1 MSNTMKYILI
11 ILTFVAIIALAFGTG
26 YNMGKVPA
34 GSGGG
39 LEVVQEAWDVIF
51 RDYVDRDQLEPHE
64 LSRGAIEGM
73 IEALDDPYS
82 SYLEPETYEIGLS
95 GLEGE
100 IEGIGAQVG
109 MREEKLTIISP
120 IPDSPADQAGLK
132 PDDIVLEIEGEST
145 SGMSMVEAVLKIRG
159 PKGTTVTLLIQHKD
173 EAEPVEVSIVR
184 ATIELSSVMVEMM
197 GDIARLRI
205 THFSKRTATELEAKL
220 SEIEQVKV
228 RAIILDLRGNPGGIL
243 ETVIE
248 VTSQFLKEGVVLKVV
263 DNRGDQTV
271 FEVRHKEIVSELP
284 MVVLVNEFSASGSEV
299 LAGALQDHGR
309 ATIAGTRTYGK
320 GSVNVPRQL
329 QDGSGL
335 YITTARWLTPNGRRI
350 EGEGIEPDI
359 QLELEGE
366 EAIQWAID
374 YLESKVPHSL
384 LWGITRRGATP
395 HQITDEAAFILPASW
410 RVFSGDFYK
419 Q

>member
-1 MSNTMKYILI
+1 MSNTMKYVLI

-26 YNMGKVPA
+26 YNLGNVPA

-39 LEVVQEAWDVIF
+39 LEVVQEAWDVIY
-51 RDYVDRDQLEPHE
+51 RDYVDRDHLEPHE

-109 MREEKLTIISP
+109 MKEEKLTIISP

-132 PDDIVLEIEGEST
+132 PDDVVLEIEGEST
-145 SGMSMVEAVLKIRG
+145 AGMSLVEAVLKIRG

-184 ATIELSSVMVEMM
+184 ATIELFSVMVEMM
-197 GDIARLRI
+197 EDIARIRI

-220 SEIEQVKV
+220 PEIEQAKA
-228 RAIILDLRGNPGGIL
+228 RAVILDLRGNPGGIL

-248 VTSQFLKEGVVLKVV
+248 VASQFLKEGVVLKVV
-263 DNRGDQTV
+263 DNQGEQTV
-271 FEVRHKEIVSELP
+271 FEVKPKEVVNELP

-309 ATIAGTRTYGK
+309 ATGAGTRTYGK

-335 YITTARWLTPNGRRI
+335 YITTARWLTPDGRRI
-350 EGEGIEPDI
+350 EGERIEPDI
-359 QLELEGE
+359 QLEREGE

-374 YLESKVPHSL
+374 YLENKQKRT
-384 LWGITRRGATP
+384 GGAGNGE
-395 HQITDEAAFILPASW
+395 Q
-410 RVFSGDFYK
+410 SGTGDGESGQNIHYPG
-419 Q
+419 

>member
-1 MSNTMKYILI
+1 MSNTMKYVLI

-26 YNMGKVPA
+26 YNLGNVPA

-39 LEVVQEAWDVIF
+39 LEVVQEAWDIIY
-51 RDYVDRDQLEPHE
+51 RDYVDRDHLEPHE

-109 MREEKLTIISP
+109 MKEEKLTIISP

-132 PDDIVLEIEGEST
+132 PEDVVLEIEGEST
-145 SGMSMVEAVLKIRG
+145 AGMSLVEAVLKIRG

-197 GDIARLRI
+197 EDIARIRI

-220 SEIEQVKV
+220 SEIEQAKA
-228 RAIILDLRGNPGGIL
+228 RAVILDLRGNPGGIL
-243 ETVIE
+243 ETVIQ
-248 VTSQFLKEGVVLKVV
+248 VASQFLKEGVVLKVV
-263 DNRGDQTV
+263 DNQGEQTV
-271 FEVRHKEIVSELP
+271 FEVKPKEVVNELP

-309 ATIAGTRTYGK
+309 ATVAGARTYGK

-335 YITTARWLTPNGRRI
+335 YITTARWLTPDGRRI

-374 YLESKVPHSL
+374 YLEN
-384 LWGITRRGATP
+384 
-395 HQITDEAAFILPASW
+395 
-410 RVFSGDFYK
+410 K

>member
-11 ILTFVAIIALAFGTG
+11 ILTSVAIIALAFGTG
-26 YNMGKVPA
+26 YNLGRDPA
-34 GSGGG
+34 GSRDGME
-39 LEVVQEAWDVIF
+39 LVEEAWDIIF
-51 RDYVDRDQLEPHE
+51 RDYVGQEQLEPHE
-64 LSRGAIEGM
+64 LSKGAIEGM

-82 SYLEPETYEIGLS
+82 SYIDAETYEIGMS

-120 IPDSPADQAGLK
+120 IPESPADRAGLK
-132 PDDIVLEIEGEST
+132 PEDVVLEIGGEST
-145 SGMSMVEAVLKIRG
+145 AGMSMIEAVLKIRG

-173 EAEPVEVSIVR
+173 EAEPVEVSITR
-184 ATIELSSVMVEMM
+184 ATIELVSVVMEMKE
-197 GDIARLRI
+197 DIARLRI
-205 THFSKRTATELEAKL
+205 THFSKRTAAELETTL
-220 SEIEQVKV
+220 QEIEQADA

-243 ETVIE
+243 ETVIQ
-248 VTSQFLKEGVVLKVV
+248 VASQFLKEGVVLKVV
-263 DNRGDQTV
+263 DNQGEQTV
-271 FEVRHKEIVSELP
+271 LEVKPKAVVNELP

-309 ATIAGTRTYGK
+309 ATIAGSQTFGK
-320 GSVNVPRQL
+320 GSVNIPREL
-329 QDGSGL
+329 QDGSGI
-335 YITTARWLTPNGRRI
+335 YITTARWLTPDGRRI

-374 YLESKVPHSL
+374 YLES
-384 LWGITRRGATP
+384 R
-395 HQITDEAAFILPASW
+395 Q
-410 RVFSGDFYK
+410 
-419 Q
+419 